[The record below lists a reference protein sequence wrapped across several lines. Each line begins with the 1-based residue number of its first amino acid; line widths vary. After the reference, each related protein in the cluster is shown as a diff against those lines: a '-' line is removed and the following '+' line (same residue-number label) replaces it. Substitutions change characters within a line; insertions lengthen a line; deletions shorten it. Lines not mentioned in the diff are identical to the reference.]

1 MSSMRKKKDG
11 GHSPTTQ
18 QPSPIMPRLL
28 TIPQAAVY
36 CSCTV
41 WAVRQLCWSKELR
54 SIRIGNKIQID
65 RADLDA
71 LIDRRL
77 RDAR

>member
-1 MSSMRKKKDG
+1 MPRMRKRKDG
-11 GHSPTTQ
+11 GDSPGTQ

-54 SIRIGNKIQID
+54 SICIGNKIQID

-77 RDAR
+77 RDSG

>member
-1 MSSMRKKKDG
+1 MSRMRKEKDG
-11 GHSPTTQ
+11 GHSPTQ

-28 TIPQAAVY
+28 TIPQAAAY

>member
-1 MSSMRKKKDG
+1 MSRIRKEKDG
-11 GHSPTTQ
+11 GHSPATQ
-18 QPSPIMPRLL
+18 QPSAIMPRLL
-28 TIPQAAVY
+28 TIPQAAAY